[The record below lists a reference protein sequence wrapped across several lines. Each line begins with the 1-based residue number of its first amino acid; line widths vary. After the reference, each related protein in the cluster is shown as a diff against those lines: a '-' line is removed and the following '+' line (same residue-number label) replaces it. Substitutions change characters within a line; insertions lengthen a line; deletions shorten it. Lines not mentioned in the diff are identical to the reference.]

1 MDKRIPQHIGIIIDG
16 NRRWARRHGLPI
28 AMGHKRGY
36 EKLKEVA
43 RWCFERGVKVLTC
56 YVFSMENWNRKKTEV
71 AFLMKL
77 LEKAVTRD
85 LGELQKQDMKLKI
98 SGRINDVRLPK
109 SLRNAIVRAQE
120 KTKNNTK
127 GVLNLALNYGGRAEI
142 VDAMNKIVKL
152 RLQPY
157 EITEEIIEQ
166 NLYTQGLPDPDLII
180 RTSEKRLSGFLLW
193 QCAYSELYFIEK
205 YWPDFSEE
213 DLERALEEYARR
225 QRKFGR

>member
-16 NRRWARRHGLPI
+16 NRRWARRHRLPI
-28 AMGHKRGY
+28 AMGHKKGY

-77 LEKAVTRD
+77 LEKAISKN
-85 LGELQKQDMKLKI
+85 LEKLQKEGIRLKI
-98 SGRINDVRLPK
+98 SGRIDDLRLPK
-109 SLRNAIVRAQE
+109 SLRRRIIQVQE
-120 KTKNNTK
+120 ETKDNTK